1 MNLNLR
7 RWGVSFDYRNHV
19 NQWRYNNKI
28 ELPRHAAL
36 EEDVGIAMKVVVVD
50 ADAFKET
57 NVILQSL

>member
-19 NQWRYNNKI
+19 NQWRCNNKI
-28 ELPRHAAL
+28 ELPKHAAL
-36 EEDVGIAMKVVVVD
+36 EEDVGIAMNVVVVD